1 MREFITNIELDGE
14 VLVDIDVLT
23 DDSYIAI
30 TDQGRVVFPFDK
42 IEIRQSFKFPII
54 RQLNNNSFF
63 IADSRT
69 REKTDNC
76 FIYNLKGNVLRQFF
90 AGDGIQDIEALRD
103 KVIVTQFDEGI
114 YGTDGPGNGGLVL
127 FDFDGKILS
136 KYNEKH
142 GDQIVSDC
150 YCICKHGANRVIFL
164 PYTEFPLIELNLDT
178 GDEENMKYPNR

>member
-103 KVIVTQFDEGI
+103 KVIVT
-114 YGTDGPGNGGLVL
+114 
-127 FDFDGKILS
+127 
-136 KYNEKH
+136 
-142 GDQIVSDC
+142 
-150 YCICKHGANRVIFL
+150 
-164 PYTEFPLIELNLDT
+164 
-178 GDEENMKYPNR
+178 